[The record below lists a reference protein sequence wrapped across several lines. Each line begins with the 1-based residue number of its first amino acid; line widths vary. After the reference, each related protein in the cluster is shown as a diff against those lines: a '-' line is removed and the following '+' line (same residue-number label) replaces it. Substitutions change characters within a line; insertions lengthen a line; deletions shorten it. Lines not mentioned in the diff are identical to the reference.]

1 MTHFI
6 CIFLVSTSHKANL
19 SFLHLSKEK
28 KEDIFM
34 FYDSVKLTCLDTLDN
49 HLEGHK

>member
-28 KEDIFM
+28 KNIFI
-34 FYDSVKLTCLDTLDN
+34 FYGSVKLTCLDTLDN